1 MVMGVVK
8 QIWQD
13 FVISLKIFRFSL
25 SPVMDFVGID
35 TTRVTYVTM
44 EQDTNQVV
52 AGQVIGDVSV
62 SQSWS

>member
-13 FVISLKIFRFSL
+13 FVISLKNFRFSL
-25 SPVMDFVGID
+25 SPVKDFVGID
-35 TTRVTYVTM
+35 TIRVTYVTM